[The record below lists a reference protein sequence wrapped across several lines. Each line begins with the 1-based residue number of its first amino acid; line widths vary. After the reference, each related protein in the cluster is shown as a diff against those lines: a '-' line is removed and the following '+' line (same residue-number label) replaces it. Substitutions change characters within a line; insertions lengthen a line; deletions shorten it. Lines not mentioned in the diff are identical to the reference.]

1 MFIQTKCRC
10 FPDHGRMSSLQP
22 AQFQNPFVT
31 ASRMMTSAG
40 PSGWFRRRAELRH
53 AYNLGLIN
61 QHFTQQDREHAAGV
75 ERETY
80 AAKQRAKQGTAIV
93 KAGLKQQRSR
103 PSLVV
108 PPSRRP

>member
-1 MFIQTKCRC
+1 
-10 FPDHGRMSSLQP
+10 MSSLQP

-40 PSGWFRRRAELRH
+40 PGGWFRRRAELRH

-75 ERETY
+75 ERETF
-80 AAKQRAKQGTAIV
+80 AAKHAVKRETASV
-93 KAGLKQQRSR
+93 KAGLKKQASS
-103 PSLVV
+103 PSLIR
-108 PPSRRP
+108 PPSYRP